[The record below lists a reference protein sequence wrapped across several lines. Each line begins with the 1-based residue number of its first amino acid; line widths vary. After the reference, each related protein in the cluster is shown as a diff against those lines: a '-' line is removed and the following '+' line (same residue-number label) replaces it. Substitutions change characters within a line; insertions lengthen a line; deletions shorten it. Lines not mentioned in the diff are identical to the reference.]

1 MDRAQRAAPVL
12 MFAVQIAKMVE
23 ASDFQIPAMFS
34 IHFSNNIIQNLLSYH
49 FHHFPLLAQEGDGFA

>member
-1 MDRAQRAAPVL
+1 